1 MALWKRKKKRS
12 SEDVIQ
18 KDEITESREGSVSP
32 TGTETSPSEAQ
43 PGQEGVI
50 SEKMPEFESYD
61 KARED
66 LSSGVILYGKK
77 ISSSFGKA
85 FWGILSI
92 LILPPITVFAMCLL
106 VIVSMLILPLLGVAF
121 VATIPAVLVT
131 LAIFLIVL
139 PVLFPL
145 FTLFILITGKGR
157 LLIGSDG
164 KWFGIEMFGKS
175 YSVKNMQK

>member
-1 MALWKRKKKRS
+1 MALWKRKKKKS

-18 KDEITESREGSVSP
+18 KDEITESREGIVSP
-32 TGTETSPSEAQ
+32 TGTEASPSEEQ
-43 PGQEGVI
+43 PGQEGVV

-66 LSSGVILYGKK
+66 LSGGVILYGKK
-77 ISSSFGKA
+77 ISGSFGKA

-131 LAIFLIVL
+131 LSIFLIVL
-139 PVLFPL
+139 PVFFPF
-145 FTLFILITGKGR
+145 FTVLVLIKSKEI
-157 LLIGSDG
+157 LLIGPDV
-164 KWFGIEMFGKS
+164 F
-175 YSVKNMQK
+175 SVGLRLLGERYALKNMQT

>member
-1 MALWKRKKKRS
+1 MALWKRKKKKS

-32 TGTETSPSEAQ
+32 TVTEASPSEEQ
-43 PGQEGVI
+43 PSQEDVV

-66 LSSGVILYGKK
+66 LGGGVILYGKK

-92 LILPPITVFAMCLL
+92 
-106 VIVSMLILPLLGVAF
+106 
-121 VATIPAVLVT
+121 
-131 LAIFLIVL
+131 
-139 PVLFPL
+139 
-145 FTLFILITGKGR
+145 
-157 LLIGSDG
+157 
-164 KWFGIEMFGKS
+164 
-175 YSVKNMQK
+175 